1 MRDFLLA
8 LLIKAT
14 VLLGAA
20 GLLAVAWR
28 NSAAARRHLVWALAL
43 GGVLVLPIVQWL
55 GPIWPVLPRVATVR
69 VLPPAPPPPPST
81 TVSPVHPLA
90 PPLDEVRAPSRREAT
105 TPPGITPPVV
115 GTNGPRLTGW
125 IIGMWLAGVVLVLG
139 SFAVA
144 WWRIG
149 RLATRSREVT
159 MGAWRDLFDRLQA
172 ELGLRRR
179 VTLRTIP
186 GPAMPMTWG
195 VRHPVVLLPADA
207 ESWSERRRR
216 DVLLHELAHVE
227 RRDCL
232 TQLLAVLS
240 CAVYWFHPL
249 VWLAAGRLRV
259 ERERACDD
267 RVLTAGAVPSEYA
280 EHLLEIARTLRAGAA
295 TALAGLA
302 MARPSH
308 LATRLLDVLE
318 PSRRRDALTRRL
330 GWTAGVGALLVV
342 GVVAA
347 LRPASARA
355 ADPTPT
361 IADAT
366 VPPGAD
372 RAAAIV
378 PAVAARRLRVPQ
390 SYDSADCQLRPPKI
404 KNWQSV
410 EQHDNDLLVRSII
423 GRCIIELRADA
434 KFKFTTDFTDI
445 ASVEGGGLVVIE
457 QRGGDVDR
465 RVEIRGSDAS
475 ERRWF
480 VANDARPYDDSARA
494 WLAATLTDLLRRT
507 GYAAEERS
515 RWILSTR
522 GVEGTFQ
529 EISFLPSDYAR
540 RIYYQ
545 AMVADG
551 HLDAANVAR
560 VVRQAGDEID
570 SDYDLAELLVSV
582 AAKYPLTEPARTAF
596 VTAANHIASDYDRH
610 RVLAV
615 VLAGRTLPDDLAT
628 AILGSAAGISSDYDL
643 AEVLIVLIQK
653 HPIGR
658 GMSEAFFQ
666 AVNSIASDYDRRRV
680 LATLLA
686 QSRAPEPALVAAALR
701 SVSGISSDYDRA
713 EVLVQV
719 AEQLALDDATRAP
732 FFAAVDGIG
741 SDYDHGR
748 VLKAVM
754 ERPEVAALAVAQ
766 VIASARHIG
775 SDYDCAE
782 VLVTVAQH
790 ARLNDDLRRA
800 FLEAARGIGS
810 EYDRTRALAALGN
823 AQLD

>member
-1 MRDFLLA
+1 MREFLLA

-20 GLLAVAWR
+20 SLLSLAWR

-55 GPIWPVLPRVATVR
+55 GPIWPVLPRVTTVP
-69 VLPPAPPPPPST
+69 VPPPPPST
-81 TVSPVHPLA
+81 TVSPVHPLT
-90 PPLDEVRAPSRREAT
+90 PPLDEVRSPSRREAT
-105 TPPGITPPVV
+105 TPPATTPPPVV
-115 GTNGPRLTGW
+115 GTTVPRLMGW
-125 IIGMWLAGVVLVLG
+125 IIGVWLAGVVLVLG

-144 WWRIG
+144 RWRIG

-159 MGAWRDLFDRLQA
+159 VGAWRDLFDRLQA

-179 VTLRTIP
+179 VTLVTIS

-207 ESWSERRRR
+207 ESWPERRRR

-240 CAVYWFHPL
+240 CAAYWFHPL

-318 PSRRRDALTRRL
+318 PTRRREALTRRL

-347 LRPASARA
+347 LRPAVARA
-355 ADPTPT
+355 ADLTPT
-361 IADAT
+361 IAVAT
-366 VPPGAD
+366 AQRGVD
-372 RAAAIV
+372 RTASVV
-378 PAVAARRLRVPQ
+378 PAVAAGRVRVTQ
-390 SYDSADCQLRPPKI
+390 SYDSADCQLHPPKI

-445 ASVEGGGLVVIE
+445 ASIDGGGLVAIE

-465 RVEIRGSDAS
+465 RVEIRGGDAS
-475 ERRWF
+475 QRRWF
-480 VANDARPYDDSARA
+480 VGNDERPYADSARA

-529 EISFLPSDYAR
+529 EIGFLPSDYAR

-551 HLDAANVAR
+551 HLDAATVAR

-570 SDYDLAELLVSV
+570 GDYDLAELLVAV

-596 VTAANHIASDYDRH
+596 VTAANHIESDYDRH

-628 AILGSAAGISSDYDL
+628 AILGSASGIGSDYDL

-653 HPIGR
+653 HPIGE

-666 AVNSIASDYDRRRV
+666 AVNSIESDYDCHRV
-680 LATLLA
+680 LSTLLA
-686 QSRAPEPALVAAALR
+686 QSRAAGPALVAAALR
-701 SVSGISSDYDRA
+701 SASGISSDYDRA

-719 AEQLALDDATRAP
+719 AEEYALDDATRAP

-741 SDYDHGR
+741 SGYDLGR

-754 ERPEVAALAVAQ
+754 ERPEVAAPAVAD

-775 SDYDCAE
+775 SDYDRAE
-782 VLVTVAQH
+782 VLVMVAQR
-790 ARLNDDLRRA
+790 ARLNDELRRA

-823 AQLD
+823 AQL